1 MTHTPGK
8 RSFLRK
14 SLAAYIAVP
23 LIFACITIGALYG
36 VGSVLLNPYK
46 EMVSWFFTKTE
57 ENETNRDLYSQAIA
71 AAQDSADAQ
80 PEAEEVQT
88 IDKQSIT
95 YPYPGD
101 RYGEISI
108 EGTTVS
114 APLYYGDDTVTLNKG
129 VGTFKDDIGVGI
141 PGESKTILLAG
152 HNNTFFNGL
161 QQVELGDIVT
171 IETHYGTYTYEVTDM
186 QVKDYQDETAYDFS
200 RTDENLIMYTCY
212 PFDALGFTPDRYF
225 VYAKYVSGPVLVE
238 EEG

>member
-1 MTHTPGK
+1 MTHSSSN

-14 SLAAYIAVP
+14 SWAAYIAVP
-23 LIFACITIGALYG
+23 ILFAVISIGALF
-36 VGSVLLNPYK
+36 LLSNALLSPYK
-46 EMVSWFFTKTE
+46 EMVGWFFSKSE
-57 ENETNRDLYSQAIA
+57 EIETNRDLYSQAIA
-71 AAQDSADAQ
+71 DAQNGTAAQNNTA
-80 PEAEEVQT
+80 QT

-114 APLYYGDDTVTLNKG
+114 APLYYGDDTATLNKG
-129 VGTFKDDIGVGI
+129 VGTFKDDVGVGI
-141 PGESKTILLAG
+141 PGEGKTILLAG

-161 QQVELGDIVT
+161 QQVEVGDIVT

-186 QVKDYQDETAYDFS
+186 GVKDYQDATAYDFT

-212 PFDALGFTPDRYF
+212 PFDALGFTSDRYF
-225 VYAKYVSGPVLVE
+225 VYAKYVSGPVLVDG
-238 EEG
+238 EG

>member
-1 MTHTPGK
+1 MTHASGK

-14 SLAAYIAVP
+14 SWAAYIAMPVA
-23 LIFACITIGALYG
+23 FACITVGALYG
-36 VGSVLLNPYK
+36 IGSVLLDPYK
-46 EMVSWFFTKTE
+46 EMASWFFTKSE
-57 ENETNRDLYSQAIA
+57 ENETNRDLYAQAIA
-71 AAQDSADAQ
+71 SAQESADAQ
-80 PEAEEVQT
+80 EGTEVQT
-88 IDKQSIT
+88 ISIHSIT

-101 RYGEISI
+101 RYGEISV

-114 APLYYGDDTVTLNKG
+114 APLYYGDDTATLNKG

-141 PGESKTILLAG
+141 PGEGKTILLAG

-186 QVKDYQDETAYDFS
+186 QVKDHQDETAYDFS

-225 VYAKYVSGPVLVE
+225 VYAKYVSGPVLVD

>member
-1 MTHTPGK
+1 MTHASGK

-14 SLAAYIAVP
+14 SWAAYIVMP
-23 LIFACITIGALYG
+23 VVFACITVGALYG
-36 VGSVLLNPYK
+36 IGSVLLNPYK
-46 EMVSWFFTKTE
+46 EMASWFFTKSE
-57 ENETNRDLYSQAIA
+57 ENETNRDLYAQAIA
-71 AAQDSADAQ
+71 SAQENADAQ
-80 PEAEEVQT
+80 ESTDEQT
-88 IDKQSIT
+88 ISVHSIT

-108 EGTTVS
+108 DGTTVS
-114 APLYYGDDTVTLNKG
+114 APLYYGDDTATLNKG
-129 VGTFKDDIGVGI
+129 VGTYKDDIGVGI
-141 PGESKTILLAG
+141 PGEGKTILLAG

-161 QQVELGDIVT
+161 QQVEVGDIVT
-171 IETHYGTYTYEVTDM
+171 IETHYGTYTYEITDM

-225 VYAKYVSGPVLVE
+225 VYAKYVSGPVLVD

>member
-1 MTHTPGK
+1 MTHTSGK

-14 SLAAYIAVP
+14 SWAAYIIMPVV
-23 LIFACITIGALYG
+23 FTCITIGTLYG
-36 VGSVLLNPYK
+36 IGNVLLSPYK
-46 EMVSWFFTKTE
+46 EMASWFFTKTE
-57 ENETNRDLYSQAIA
+57 ENEANRDLYSQAIA
-71 AAQDSADAQ
+71 SAQEGVTSQDND
-80 PEAEEVQT
+80 EVQT
-88 IDKQSIT
+88 IDRQSIT

-108 EGTTVS
+108 DGTTVS
-114 APLYYGDDTVTLNKG
+114 APLYYGDDTATLNKG
-129 VGTFKDDIGVGI
+129 VGTYKDDVGVGL

-161 QQVELGDIVT
+161 QQVEIGDIVT

-186 QVKDYQDETAYDFS
+186 QVKDYQDTTAYDFS

-225 VYAKYVSGPVLVE
+225 VYAKYVSGPVLVDG
-238 EEG
+238 EG